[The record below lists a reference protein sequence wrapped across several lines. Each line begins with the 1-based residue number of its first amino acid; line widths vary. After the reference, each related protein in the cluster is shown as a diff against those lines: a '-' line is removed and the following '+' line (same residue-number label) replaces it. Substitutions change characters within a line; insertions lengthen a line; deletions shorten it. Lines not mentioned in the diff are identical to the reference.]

1 MTTYAY
7 IEDGLIKEI
16 HSGLPQNWRNI
27 SNLCA
32 LESDYEYL
40 KNLGF
45 RKVTVPVYEYNEQTQ
60 YMSEPEF
67 NLVDDEVFETR
78 HIIDVVVPEETTPYH
93 IDPSELKLPSQIL
106 AEHTMAIYQLRSIRD
121 QLLRDTDY
129 TQVQDITEINGLELT
144 QQFKEY
150 RQTLRDMITAYDSD
164 ETFNDI
170 STVSFP
176 TRPGAK

>member
-27 SNLCA
+27 SNFYT

-45 RKVTVPVYEYNEQTQ
+45 RKVTVPEYVYDEQTQ

-67 NLVDDEVFETR
+67 NIIDDAVIETR
-78 HIIDVVVPEETTPYH
+78 NVIDIVLPEAPTPYY
-93 IDPSELKLPSQIL
+93 IDPSEFKLPSQIM
-106 AEHTMAIYQLRSIRD
+106 AEHEMAMFQLRATRD

-129 TQVQDITEINGLELT
+129 TQVQDMIEINGSELT

-150 RQTLRDMITAYDSD
+150 RQALRDMITSYISD
-164 ETFNDI
+164 ETFNDA

-176 TRPGAK
+176 TRPGVK